1 MTTQVYQAG
10 DGQLA
15 SEHDHMGAE
24 DSPIEPVTS
33 LAAET
38 DTDETDTAGTDTAE
52 TDTAGTDTAE
62 TDTAET
68 DTAGT
73 DTAETDTDETDA
85 DQAAHEDLLPDGADA
100 VALGD
105 GEAASF
111 TVPGYPDFTP
121 DADDGAQEPEMADRD
136 PGRPSLVS
144 AAFTVPE
151 SAPEPHSAAIAAS
164 TEGPWNEVQAIFV
177 DDPRASVARA
187 ADLVD
192 DRVEALIQS
201 VRARQQSIL
210 SAGQSEHAGTEELRV
225 ALQHYRTFWHSLE
238 DLPEPR

>member
-1 MTTQVYQAG
+1 MTTQVYQAD

-15 SEHDHMGAE
+15 TEHDYMGAE
-24 DSPIEPVTS
+24 DNPIEPVTS

-38 DTDETDTAGTDTAE
+38 DTAE
-52 TDTAGTDTAE
+52 TDTAE

-68 DTAGT
+68 DAGE
-73 DTAETDTDETDA
+73 ADA
-85 DQAAHEDLLPDGADA
+85 DQAAHEDLMPDAADA
-100 VALGD
+100 VAGD
-105 GEAASF
+105 GEPASSM
-111 TVPGYPDFTP
+111 VPGYPDFSP
-121 DADDGAQEPEMADRD
+121 DADDGAVEPEMADSD

-151 SAPEPHSAAIAAS
+151 SVPEPLPAAVAAS

-192 DRVEALIQS
+192 GRVEALIQS
-201 VRARQQSIL
+201 LRDRQHSIL
-210 SAGQSEHAGTEELRV
+210 SAGQAEHAGTEELRI

>member
-1 MTTQVYQAG
+1 MTTQVYQAD

-15 SEHDHMGAE
+15 PEHDHMGAE

-33 LAAET
+33 LAAEI
-38 DTDETDTAGTDTAE
+38 DAAE
-52 TDTAGTDTAE
+52 TDAAE
-62 TDTAET
+62 TDAGETDAAET
-68 DTAGT
+68 DAGET
-73 DTAETDTDETDA
+73 DAAETDAGETDAAETDA
-85 DQAAHEDLLPDGADA
+85 DQVAREDLLPDGADA

-105 GEAASF
+105 GEPASSM
-111 TVPGYPDFTP
+111 VPGYPDFTP
-121 DADDGAQEPEMADRD
+121 GADDGAEEPEMADSD

-151 SAPEPHSAAIAAS
+151 SAPEAHPAAMAAS
-164 TEGPWNEVQAIFV
+164 TEGPWSEVQAIFV

-187 ADLVD
+187 ADLVG

-201 VRARQQSIL
+201 VRERQHSIL
-210 SAGQSEHAGTEELRV
+210 SAGQAEHAGTEELRV
-225 ALQHYRTFWHSLE
+225 ALQHYRAFWHKLE

>member
-1 MTTQVYQAG
+1 MTTQVYQAD

-15 SEHDHMGAE
+15 TEHDHMGAE
-24 DSPIEPVTS
+24 DGPSEPVTS

-38 DTDETDTAGTDTAE
+38 DT
-52 TDTAGTDTAE
+52 AE

-68 DTAGT
+68 DAG
-73 DTAETDTDETDA
+73 ETDA
-85 DQAAHEDLLPDGADA
+85 DQAAHEDLRPDGADA
-100 VALGD
+100 VAPGD
-105 GEAASF
+105 GEPASSM
-111 TVPGYPDFTP
+111 VPDYPDFTP
-121 DADDGAQEPEMADRD
+121 DADDGAEEPEMADSE

-144 AAFTVPE
+144 VAFTVPE
-151 SAPEPHSAAIAAS
+151 SVPEPHPAAVAAS

-177 DDPRASVARA
+177 DDPRASIARA

-201 VRARQQSIL
+201 VRERQHSIL
-210 SAGQSEHAGTEELRV
+210 SAGQAEHAGTEELRV